1 MHDFVRDTAQLA
13 GQVHRILD
21 GLARLGLIP
30 RELIQL
36 APYWIFFVCNFAALG
51 WVGIVRGWAKGW
63 RSARRFL
70 PFLSAAARKI
80 GAPAPVSQYL

>member
-1 MHDFVRDTAQLA
+1 MHDVVRDTAQLA

-36 APYWIFFVCNFAALG
+36 APYCIFFAANFAAVR
-51 WVGIVRGWAKGW
+51 WIGIVRGWAKGW
-63 RSARRFL
+63 RSARRLL

-80 GAPAPVSQYL
+80 GAPVPVSQYL